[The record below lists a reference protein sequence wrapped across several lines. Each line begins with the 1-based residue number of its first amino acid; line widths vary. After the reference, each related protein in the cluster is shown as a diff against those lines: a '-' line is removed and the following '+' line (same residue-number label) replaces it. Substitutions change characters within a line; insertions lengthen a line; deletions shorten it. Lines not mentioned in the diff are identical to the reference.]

1 MVARGK
7 LLYNV
12 APLNFNVFCLIV
24 SFVRGI
30 HSSLFS
36 ELLVIRFVTDNFKT
50 KMSLMY
56 LGTQLYNDLYTIIAV
71 GSITLCRI
79 GRTPAA
85 LNVI

>member
-1 MVARGK
+1 MTLIVWSHVGK

-36 ELLVIRFVTDNFKT
+36 ELLVIRIQ
-50 KMSLMY
+50 SLSVHIY
-56 LGTQLYNDLYTIIAV
+56 NAIALVLGLL
-71 GSITLCRI
+71 L
-79 GRTPAA
+79 
-85 LNVI
+85 L